1 MKPEQILDSAYDSS
15 ADHPPRPRLMIVDDQ
30 PINLQTLFEIFKQ
43 DHEVFIATS
52 GAQALELCYNIVP
65 DLVLL
70 DIIMPDMDGLDVCR
84 QLKANQITKD
94 IPIIFVTSQDNP
106 DDETRGLNAGA
117 VDFISKP
124 VHPAVVRARV
134 KTQLTL
140 KAQSDLLRSL
150 VFIDGL
156 TGVANRRHFNESLEA
171 EWRRCRRMG
180 SSLTIFLIDIDHFKL
195 FNDNYG
201 HQAGDFC
208 LQSIAGIL
216 KNEIQ
221 RSHDMVARYGGEEF
235 VCILPETKLS
245 GAIQK
250 ARDMLRAVSMRAI
263 PHKSSPTA
271 DIVTISLG
279 AAICVPNH
287 DHQPEELI
295 TLADTM
301 LYQAKEN
308 GRNQFCW
315 REL

>member
-124 VHPAVVRARV
+124 VNPAVVRARV

>member
-124 VHPAVVRARV
+124 VNPAVVRARV

-195 FNDNYG
+195 YNDNYG

>member
-124 VHPAVVRARV
+124 VNPAVVRARV

-171 EWRRCRRMG
+171 EWRRCRRMA